1 MKINVPNTLGH
12 ATRVQC
18 DASQKDDLLTKGYVV
33 IEDAAGEQNIVRFAQ
48 EENGEHVPEAFIETW
63 FDVDAGCSY
72 YAKDGNSLNVR
83 AKNMAFL
90 SEDEVNEI
98 TEASEVDFGDLDDQ
112 ADEEDGDLDLACD
125 TCDGSCDGSCFC
137 DDGTELEGVVFDGEA
152 EDGNFFLV
160 FVEVPA
166 DDEPVYITSRSSR
179 IDASDVHDLVQAA
192 IDGHFGR
199 TNLIR
204 NRELVERLAAE
215 RTLDIDDEFFFQV

>member
-1 MKINVPNTLGH
+1 MKINIPNTLGH

-33 IEDAAGEQNIVRFAQ
+33 VEDDDGEHNIVRFAQ
-48 EENGEHVPEAFIETW
+48 DATGEHVPEPFIETW
-63 FDVDAGCSY
+63 FDLDEGASY
-72 YAKDGNSLNVR
+72 YAKDGNDLNVR
-83 AKNMAFL
+83 GKNLAFL
-90 SEDEVNEI
+90 SEDEVKEL

-112 ADEEDGDLDLACD
+112 ADEEDGDLDLASFC
-125 TCDGSCDGSCFC
+125 CDGSCLDE
-137 DDGTELEGVVFDGEA
+137 DGTGLDGVCFDGEA
-152 EDGNFFLV
+152 EDYNFFLV
-160 FVEVPA
+160 FVVLPSDE
-166 DDEPVYITSRSSR
+166 EPVYIASRSSR

-215 RTLDIDDEFFFQV
+215 RTLAIEDEFFFQV